1 VRRLLAAVLT
11 CLVLAGCGPAG
22 GDGGGASGSAGGTN
36 GSGGSSA
43 RSAVDVDT
51 PALRSLK
58 RRAGIAACPAAMS
71 ASGLPDV
78 SLPCLGG
85 GRAVSLSRLRGP
97 LVINLFAQWCGP
109 CRKELPYYQE
119 LSEKAHGRV
128 QVLGVD
134 YEDTL
139 PARALDLARTSGVR
153 YPLLADPSALLRKP
167 FGVRGLPGIVLVD
180 RGGKVRPVQ
189 LRAFRSYA
197 ELRDVVQQQLG
208 VTLPA

>member
-1 VRRLLAAVLT
+1 VRRLLAVLLSV
-11 CLVLAGCGPAG
+11 LVLAGCGPAG
-22 GDGGGASGSAGGTN
+22 EDGGSAGGSTSGG
-36 GSGGSSA
+36 GSGSSA

-58 RRAGIAACPAAMS
+58 HEAGIAACPAATS
-71 ASGLPDV
+71 TSGLPQV

-85 GRAVSLSRLRGP
+85 GRSVSLSKLRGP
-97 LVINLFAQWCGP
+97 VVINLFAQWCGP
-109 CRKELPYYQE
+109 CRKELPFYQE
-119 LSEKAHGRV
+119 LSDKARGRV

-139 PARALDLARTSGVR
+139 PARALQLARASGVR

-180 RGGKVRPVQ
+180 RRGKVRPVQ

>member
-1 VRRLLAAVLT
+1 VRRLLAVLLS
-11 CLVLAGCGPAG
+11 CLVLAGCGPAD
-22 GDGGGASGSAGGTN
+22 DGGGTAGASTAGAE
-36 GSGGSSA
+36 GGSSA

-58 RRAGIAACPAAMS
+58 QQAGIAACPAATS
-71 ASGLPDV
+71 TSDLPQV

-85 GRAVSLSRLRGP
+85 GRSVALSRLRGP
-97 LVINLFAQWCGP
+97 VVINLFAQWCGP
-109 CRKELPYYQE
+109 CRKELPFYQE

-139 PARALDLARTSGVR
+139 PARALELARASGVR

-180 RGGKVRPVQ
+180 RHGKVRPVQ